1 MRVGKIGC
9 PVEGEEKNNPGGA
22 GGSLSFGEGEEKN
35 QTVGGWRLPP
45 PVRGEKIR
53 LLGFL
58 LCLSPQISKL
68 PPPLV

>member
-1 MRVGKIGC
+1 VWWSAVRVERLRG

-45 PVRGEKIR
+45 PLGEKK
-53 LLGFL
+53 LGF
-58 LCLSPQISKL
+58 
-68 PPPLV
+68 